1 MGGAMGDLNWLD
13 EGDMPMVSFHAPHDQ
28 FAPYTT
34 GVLVV
39 PTTSEP
45 VVEVSG
51 AYDIHSEI
59 NGYATNN
66 NAAFAEIGLADPA
79 AALGNKVGMV
89 CTPS

>member
-1 MGGAMGDLNWLD
+1 ML
-13 EGDMPMVSFHAPHDQ
+13 PMINSL
-28 FAPYTT
+28 PYTS

-66 NAAFAEIGLADPA
+66 NAAFAEIGLADPG
-79 AALGNKVGMV
+79 AALGKPRMGWIVP
-89 CTPS
+89 CYE